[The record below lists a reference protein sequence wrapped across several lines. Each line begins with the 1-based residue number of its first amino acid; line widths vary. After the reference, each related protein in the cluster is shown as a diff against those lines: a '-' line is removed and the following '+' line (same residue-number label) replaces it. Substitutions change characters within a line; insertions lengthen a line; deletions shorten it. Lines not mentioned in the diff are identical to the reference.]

1 MSTTP
6 APPAGPRLL
15 RAPRLRAASRDDW
28 AQLVRFCVVGSTG
41 YVVNLVVF
49 GLLVHVADAHHLP
62 AAVGAFA
69 VAWSCNFVFNKY
81 WTFRSHRLSA
91 LHQAA
96 RYLAVSL
103 AALALNLVILDLL
116 VQAELPR
123 LLAQAIA
130 IAAVTPVNFLLNRR
144 WSFR

>member
-1 MSTTP
+1 M
-6 APPAGPRLL
+6 
-15 RAPRLRAASRDDW
+15 
-28 AQLVRFCVVGSTG
+28 VGSTG

-62 AAVGAFA
+62 AAAGAFA
-69 VAWSCNFVFNKY
+69 VAWSSNFVFNKY

-91 LHQAA
+91 LRQAA

-116 VQAELPR
+116 VQAEFPR

-130 IAAVTPVNFLLNRR
+130 IGAVTPVNFLLNRR